1 MNMKNNFSEYTK
13 DEFISLISEI
23 CDAIGDDDYQ
33 DSLLEHLIKI
43 TEYPSVSDVIYY
55 PADGADDSP
64 EGIVNS
70 IVEWRKSQ
78 GLPLFKDSE

>member
-13 DEFISLISEI
+13 DEFINLISEI
-23 CDAIGDDDYQ
+23 CDANGDDEYQ

-55 PADGADDSP
+55 PADGDDDSP

-70 IVEWRKSQ
+70 VVEWRKSHN
-78 GLPLFKDSE
+78 LPLFKDSK